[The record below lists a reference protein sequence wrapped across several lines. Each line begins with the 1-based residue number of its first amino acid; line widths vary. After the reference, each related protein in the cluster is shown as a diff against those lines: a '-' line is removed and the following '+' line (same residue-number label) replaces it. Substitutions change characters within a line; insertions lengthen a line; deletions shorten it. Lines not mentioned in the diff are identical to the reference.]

1 MIKLTLERK
10 KGDFGL
16 EAKDE
21 RGHSVTTDSSLENGG
36 SDYGFRP
43 MQLLLACLGSCSAID
58 MISILKKQ
66 RQQVDDFKIEIEGE
80 RQKDVIP
87 SLWESIHVTFHITG
101 AIENDKAEKAASL
114 SMEKYCSVAET
125 LRRGGTTITWAT
137 VVNKPI

>member
-43 MQLLLACLGSCSAID
+43 MQLLLAGLGSCSAID

>member
-43 MQLLLACLGSCSAID
+43 MQLLLAGLGSCSAID

-101 AIENDKAEKAASL
+101 AIEMIRLK
-114 SMEKYCSVAET
+114 
-125 LRRGGTTITWAT
+125 
-137 VVNKPI
+137 KPHHCLWKNIVQWQRPSEEGVPPSPGLL